1 MVLSCSHI
9 SKSFGTDE
17 IIKDATFNIEDREKA
32 AIIGINGAGKSTLLK
47 IIVGE
52 LSADQGEVAFA
63 KDSTY
68 GYLAQHQNLSSDNSI
83 YDEVLSTRQDIL
95 SMEASIRRMEEDM
108 NNLSG
113 NELDTLMEQY
123 TRLTHDF
130 DLAGGYAYRSE
141 VTGVLKGLG
150 FGENDFSLNVNT
162 LSGGQKT
169 RVALSKLLLS
179 NPDIILLDEPT
190 NHLDMNSISWLEGFL
205 SDYKGSVIIVAHDR
219 YFLDKI
225 VSKVIEIDNGT
236 VTTFSGNYT
245 DYASKKAVLRNMQLK
260 AYMNQQREIK
270 HQEEVITKLKQFNR
284 EKSIKRAESREKM
297 LDKIQILDKPSTLN
311 DKMNIRL
318 EPGIESGNDVLKVT
332 GLSKAFDGN
341 RLFNNISFEIKKGER
356 VALIGNNGTGKTT
369 ILKILNGIIP
379 ADSGVVELGSNVYIG
394 YYDQEHHVLD
404 PDKTLFQEIQDAY
417 PDLNNTRI
425 RSTLAAFLFT
435 GDDVFKYIR
444 ELSGGEKGRV
454 SLAKLMLSNANLLIL
469 DEPTNHL
476 DITSKEILENALNS
490 YTGTVLYVSHDRY
503 FINSTATRIIEL
515 TANTLVNYIGNYDY
529 YLEKKDILTAAV
541 IKESVSPT
549 DSDNTSVSSNTKEQ
563 WLSSKEEQARLKKL
577 KNNLARVEEQ
587 ISSIEERLKEID
599 EEYMN
604 PDIGSNTGR
613 LMELHK
619 EKEELDDKL
628 NNLYEQWE
636 EISTEIG

>member
-1 MVLSCSHI
+1 
-9 SKSFGTDE
+9 
-17 IIKDATFNIEDREKA
+17 
-32 AIIGINGAGKSTLLK
+32 
-47 IIVGE
+47 
-52 LSADQGEVAFA
+52 
-63 KDSTY
+63 
-68 GYLAQHQNLSSDNSI
+68 
-83 YDEVLSTRQDIL
+83 
-95 SMEASIRRMEEDM
+95 MEASIRRMEEDM

-179 NPDIILLDEPT
+179 KPDIILLDEPT

-297 LDKIQILDKPSTLN
+297 LDKIQILDKPSALN

-318 EPGIESGNDVLKVT
+318 KPGIESGNDVLKVT

-636 EISTEIG
+636 EISMEIG